1 LYIQACQK
9 DDTYK
14 YNIKDAS
21 NINTLYL
28 DEPDTDR
35 DIKSEVKYCNQI
47 KVVKQLMKVT
57 YASTDGDVPSI

>member
-1 LYIQACQK
+1 MIYERFQDENYCLLPKFRQLYIQACQK

-28 DEPDTDR
+28 DEPE
-35 DIKSEVKYCNQI
+35 SERQEEVSKPQ
-47 KVVKQLMKVT
+47 
-57 YASTDGDVPSI
+57 